1 MTILMAYQRLWNWFE
16 SQIFWSY
23 RFEPSIYISWSSSHE
38 FFFDLNF
45 PSYFLAKTK
54 EPYPF
59 SKRSIIPE
67 RARLLLRPWETKTIQ
82 FRPGETK
89 RQHRLPAQTEP
100 GLPSRR
106 QSRVPF
112 PREHGRLSRGE
123 TGKAALQL
131 RIREEGGALQWRTTA
146 RLEETERHAQS
157 EISFRAWEEDVRG
170 RGGVVAV
177 GPLRGDIGR
186 RLVTMVCRRRKRQCS
201 SNSMSL
207 SFIVRRSISITQQ

>member
-1 MTILMAYQRLWNWFE
+1 MTILMAYQKLIWKSNLLILSIRTFY
-16 SQIFWSY
+16 IY
-23 RFEPSIYISWSSSHE
+23 IYIYISWSSSHE
-38 FFFDLNF
+38 FFFGLNF

-177 GPLRGDIGR
+177 GPLRY
-186 RLVTMVCRRRKRQCS
+186 
-201 SNSMSL
+201 
-207 SFIVRRSISITQQ
+207 RSTTRHDGVSPT

>member
-1 MTILMAYQRLWNWFE
+1 MTILMAYQKLIWKSNLLILSIRTFY
-16 SQIFWSY
+16 IY
-23 RFEPSIYISWSSSHE
+23 IYIYISWSSSHE

-177 GPLRGDIGR
+177 GPLRY
-186 RLVTMVCRRRKRQCS
+186 
-201 SNSMSL
+201 
-207 SFIVRRSISITQQ
+207 RSTTRHDGVSPT